1 MSTTK
6 VKIILVLL
14 MFPSFRAIRKKR
26 FCWKMRSRTIAF
38 ANIYEAK
45 GA

>member
-1 MSTTK
+1 MSKKK

-26 FCWKMRSRTIAF
+26 ICWIMRSRTIAF
-38 ANIYEAK
+38 AEIYEAK
-45 GA
+45 RA